1 MTSDFISAVAQYVIN
16 NPRLYLSN
24 RLFDRRTCTF
34 LDIQYTR
41 IYIEHHFLTNNFF
54 TGMFY
59 INNPWFFLSNRLC
72 YHLFDKRIAI
82 IGRHTFLDMYNVLEH
97 TCILNTIFY
106 FLPALVL
113 QCVMSCLWHPF
124 YSIIHQ
130 LLCNIHR
137 SFSIFCDLELYEV
150 DEQSWEMNVFCKCWM
165 FSYIIIFFCDQ

>member
-113 QCVMSCLWHPF
+113 QCVMSCLWHLF
-124 YSIIHQ
+124 YSIIHD
-130 LLCNIHR
+130 CYA
-137 SFSIFCDLELYEV
+137 IFILPFLSSV
-150 DEQSWEMNVFCKCWM
+150 TLNFMK
-165 FSYIIIFFCDQ
+165 